1 MAVDRRFGIEHGP
14 LFLLIGLNGKSIN
27 IVAMQG
33 ADMIRS
39 QSLRLMV
46 FVAAVAFTSELL
58 SNSILHVAIKDVLVP
73 LLQEVSDP
81 ASSSLWFNIVSQIIS
96 LTTGPV
102 LIFTA
107 TYLRRTPYDLRRE
120 YKTLII
126 LKFSG
131 ALLGYMIGAIIW
143 LGIALVTGIYEA
155 APNTTLESFYLPFW
169 LPLQTLHSLSKSVHY
184 VFVAFTALAISHI
197 RRSPNPSDTTARG

>member
-1 MAVDRRFGIEHGP
+1 M
-14 LFLLIGLNGKSIN
+14 NWK
-27 IVAMQG
+27 
-33 ADMIRS
+33 
-39 QSLRLMV
+39 RLVV
-46 FVAAVAFTSELL
+46 FAAAVAFTSELL
-58 SNSILHVAIKDVLVP
+58 SNSIVHVVIKEALVP
-73 LLQEVSDP
+73 LLQDAADDQ
-81 ASSSLWFNIVSQIIS
+81 ASSLHLTSQISMVSQIIS

-126 LKFSG
+126 MMFSG

-143 LGIALVTGIYEA
+143 LGIALVTGIWEA

-169 LPLQTLHSLSKSVHY
+169 LPLQTLQSLSKSLHY
-184 VFVAFTALAISHI
+184 VFVAFTGLAIAHI
-197 RRSPNPSDTTARG
+197 RRMIG